1 MSDKQQ
7 KDFGYLDIDFQR
19 RLLNQ
24 VLVDRKYAEIIV
36 EILDPN
42 YFSTEHLRNVMLIVK
57 NAYEKHEA
65 IPDFDSLKARAA
77 ANIKS
82 ETTRKFALAEIGRIQ
97 DANPNDATW
106 IQDQALKFCKQQ
118 ELSKSV
124 REIQKIIDIGDLDSY
139 EECVEIIQKA
149 LQAGQNGDTYIKVT
163 DNVDA
168 VLADD
173 FRQPVPTGIKGL
185 DDLMNGGLGRGELG
199 IILAPF
205 GVGKTTMITKIANTG
220 FEQDLNILQ
229 IFFEDLPK
237 VIQRKH
243 YSCWTGYELNDLPNH
258 KEEIKELILK
268 KEGQAGDLRLAK
280 FSSDDTTIPKI
291 RQYIKKLISQGFRPD
306 MILLDY
312 IDCVQPSK
320 TYADANV
327 AEGSIMRQFE
337 TMLADFDI
345 VGWTAIQGNRSSI
358 KAEVVEADQMAGSIK
373 KGMIGH
379 FIVSVAKT
387 MIQKDNNTATLAIL
401 KSRFGKDGITFP
413 DCTFN
418 NGTIQIDINERN
430 DVQTF
435 MERHDIEEANQQVM
449 INAVLDEA
457 NKRRRE
463 RQAQREANA
472 GSAVAE
478 NNPTEEVVDTET
490 DSQ

>member
-1 MSDKQQ
+1 MSTNPT
-7 KDFGYLDIDFQR
+7 DFGYLDTDFQR

-24 VLVDRKYAEIIV
+24 VLVDRKYAEVII

-42 YFSTEHLRNVMLIVK
+42 YFSTEHLRNVMVVIK

-65 IPDFDSLKARAA
+65 IPDFESLKARAS

-82 ETTRKFALAEIGRIQ
+82 ETTRKFALAEIGRVQ
-97 DANPNDATW
+97 EANPNDAPW
-106 IQDQALKFCKQQ
+106 VQEQALKFCKQQ

-124 REIQKIIDIGDLDSY
+124 REIQRIIDVGDLDSY

-149 LQAGQNGDTYIKVT
+149 LQAGSNGDLDISVT
-163 DNVDA
+163 SNVEA

-185 DDLMNGGLGRGELG
+185 DDLMNGGLGRAELG

-205 GVGKTTMITKIANTG
+205 GVGKTTMITKIANTAM
-220 FEQDLNILQ
+220 EQDLNVLQ

-258 KEEIKELILK
+258 KEEIIELVAK
-268 KEGQAGDLRLAK
+268 KDAQKGEIRLAK

-291 RQYIKKLISQGFRPD
+291 RQYIKKKIAQGFRPD
-306 MILLDY
+306 VILLDY

-327 AEGSIMRQFE
+327 AEGSVMRQFE
-337 TMLADFDI
+337 TMLSDFDI

-358 KAEVVEADQMAGSIK
+358 GAEVVQADQMAGSIK

-387 MIQKDNNTATLAIL
+387 LPQKDNDTATLAIL

-418 NGTIQIDINERN
+418 NATIQIDISERN

-435 MERHDIEEANQQVM
+435 MERHDVEEANQQVM

-457 NKRRRE
+457 NKRR
-463 RQAQREANA
+463 QARAEKEAAKEVN
-472 GSAVAE
+472 VASE
-478 NNPTEEVVDTET
+478 NNTEEEVTDTEQGK
-490 DSQ
+490 S